1 MAEPA
6 KVNSIFDVKTW
17 QQLSSLVD
25 GQDVSFLDGLLQSYL
40 ETAAEHIETLRNDKA
55 DIAALRRAAH
65 TLFGSSLSIGIPSI
79 ATISRKLEL
88 ELGRIPVY
96 DLADRI
102 AKIERQLERVR
113 QSYPQQLE
121 TIRSTKT

>member
-1 MAEPA
+1 
-6 KVNSIFDVKTW
+6 
-17 QQLSSLVD
+17 
-25 GQDVSFLDGLLQSYL
+25 
-40 ETAAEHIETLRNDKA
+40 
-55 DIAALRRAAH
+55 
-65 TLFGSSLSIGIPSI
+65 LSIGIPSI